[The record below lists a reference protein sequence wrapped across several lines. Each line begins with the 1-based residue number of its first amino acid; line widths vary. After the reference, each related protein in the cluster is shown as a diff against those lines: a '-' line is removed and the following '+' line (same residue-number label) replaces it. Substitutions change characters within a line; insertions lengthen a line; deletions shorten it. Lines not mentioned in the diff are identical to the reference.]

1 MAKVFLAKRAKKD
14 LIEIRRYTVRSW
26 SKEQAKKYIAQIRS
40 CADELASHQLKGKMR
55 EDVAPNVKSYHV
67 GRHVIF
73 YVESKAGIKVARVL
87 HDSMDF
93 PRHF

>member
-26 SKEQAKKYIAQIRS
+26 SKEQARKYIAQIHR
-40 CADELASHQLKGKMR
+40 CVDQLASRRLKGKMR
-55 EDVAPNVKSYHV
+55 EDVASNVKSYHV